1 MIYREIPKGHTDQ
14 KTVKDRLIP
23 EAVTMITEDSAPV
36 ETSSEVSAED
46 IPVDAVVSESK
57 DSSIAGESAGTLIN
71 INTADKAELMTLT
84 GIGEKK
90 AMNIIEYR
98 TQNGPFSDISELALV
113 SGIGKKTVESI
124 APYITI

>member
-1 MIYREIPKGHTDQ
+1 MIYREIPKGHDDQ

-23 EAVTMITEDSAPV
+23 EAVTMITEAAVPAETAV
-36 ETSSEVSAED
+36 EVSSEDWSEVTLSSENSGTSGNGEVSG
-46 IPVDAVVSESK
+46 S
-57 DSSIAGESAGTLIN
+57 LIN
-71 INTADKAELMTLT
+71 INTADKAELMTLS

-90 AMNIIEYR
+90 AMSIIEYR
-98 TQNGPFSDISELALV
+98 TENGPFSDISELALV

>member
-23 EAVTMITEDSAPV
+23 EAVTMAVNETAPA
-36 ETSSEVSAED
+36 ET
-46 IPVDAVVSESK
+46 VSEISAKDTDK
-57 DSSIAGESAGTLIN
+57 DSSVTQSADTTSGSKANGSLIN
-71 INTADKAELMTLT
+71 INTADKAELMTLS

-90 AMNIIEYR
+90 AVSIIEYR
-98 TQNGPFSDISELALV
+98 TENGPFSDISELALV